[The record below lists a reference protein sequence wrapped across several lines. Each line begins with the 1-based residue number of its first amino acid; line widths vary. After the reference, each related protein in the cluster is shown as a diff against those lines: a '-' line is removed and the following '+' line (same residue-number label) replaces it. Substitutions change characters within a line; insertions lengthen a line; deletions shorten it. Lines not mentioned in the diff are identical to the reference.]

1 MTEKRLK
8 IIYSFTVSAIF
19 TVIFIAIAT
28 VLSELYHPFKSWL
41 AETFTHH
48 WIGKGVLAVIVFL
61 GMRFFYS
68 FFYFHRIPVGLD
80 TRLKQAGLFLNGCQ
94 DPLECGGNKRTSR
107 KNAFQ
112 GKL

>member
-68 FFYFHRIPVGLD
+68 FFYFHRIPVGVD
-80 TRLKQAGLFLNGCQ
+80 TRLRKALLILFWITIISSLILLGFFILHF
-94 DPLECGGNKRTSR
+94 LE
-107 KNAFQ
+107 
-112 GKL
+112 LL